1 MYGPS
6 SRDGAGSR
14 PVRKVTVPE
23 IRARKGGAPLSMI
36 TAYDFTMARLLDEGG
51 ADLLLVGD
59 SVGMVVQGH
68 PTTLPVTVD
77 EICYHGRAVVR
88 GARRAHVVGDMPF
101 MSFQVSPERALENA
115 GRMIKEGGFESIK
128 LEGGEEVAEHVRRIV
143 AAGIPVMG
151 HVGLTPQSVH
161 AMGGF
166 KVQGK
171 DEEAAER
178 VLDGA
183 RALEEAGAYAIVLEA
198 IPPDLAAEVTST
210 VGVPTIGI
218 GAGPACD
225 GQVLVCYDLLGMFPD
240 LKPKFAKRFA
250 EVGAQIIEATRAY
263 VDEVQGRSFPGAE
276 HTFKPSGVA
285 RRQRSSP
292 NLATYGSRDASDL
305 TADEIPPHWQT
316 H

>member
-1 MYGPS
+1 MYGPQG
-6 SRDGAGSR
+6 GAPAGRAR
-14 PVRKVTVPE
+14 PARKITVPE
-23 IRARKGGAPLSMI
+23 IRARKGGTPLAMV

-59 SVGMVVQGH
+59 SLGMVVQGH
-68 PTTLPVTVD
+68 PTTLPVTVE
-77 EICYHGRAVVR
+77 EICYHGRAVAR
-88 GARRAHVVGDMPF
+88 GAHHAHVVGDMPF

-115 GRMIKEGGFESIK
+115 GKMIKEGGFESIK

-143 AAGIPVMG
+143 AVGIPVMG

-171 DEEAAER
+171 DEEAAAR
-178 VLDGA
+178 VLEGA

-198 IPPDLAAEVTST
+198 IPPDLAEAITAAVSC
-210 VGVPTIGI
+210 PTIGI
-218 GAGPACD
+218 GAGPSCD
-225 GQVLVCYDLLGMFPD
+225 GQVLVCYDLLGMYPD

-250 EVGAQIIEATRAY
+250 EVGEQIMAATAAY
-263 VDEVQGRSFPGAE
+263 VSEVQGRSFPAPE
-276 HTFKPSGVA
+276 HTFKPSGV
-285 RRQRSSP
+285 RRPREAAP
-292 NLATYGSRDASDL
+292 AL